1 MCAQWQILQAG
12 RGANQVREMKGTS
25 PCVFSEA
32 AKMTKDCSPFFSN
45 WTKKRLMRSLLT
57 FIENRVT
64 APFVIKQG

>member
-45 WTKKRLMRSLLT
+45 WTKKGVDEV
-57 FIENRVT
+57 FID
-64 APFVIKQG
+64 FY